1 MSQTTTILIIDDNV
15 NLAQGFAHVLKSAG
29 YEAHTAYTAE
39 EGLRLAQLQSPDAII
54 LDIRMPF
61 VNGVGFLYRLRAL
74 ATHRHTPVMVLTG
87 AAVNEEM
94 RAELCDLR
102 ALLRFK
108 PLGMAELLAETRT
121 LLAQEWT
128 GPADKTGASSFV
140 A

>member
-1 MSQTTTILIIDDNV
+1 
-15 NLAQGFAHVLKSAG
+15 
-29 YEAHTAYTAE
+29 
-39 EGLRLAQLQSPDAII
+39 
-54 LDIRMPF
+54 
-61 VNGVGFLYRLRAL
+61 
-74 ATHRHTPVMVLTG
+74 MVLTG

-94 RAELCDLR
+94 RAELCDLH

-121 LLAQEWT
+121 LLAQEWS